1 MPRAG
6 TIQASFAER
15 PLPAGKAHRRFARV
29 LLPAHTATCA
39 QGRSGSGTLPPH
51 PATEARTSSAASW
64 QGANRFAGAT
74 SSVRS
79 AQRATASPRADVHAF
94 QPPAAFLTQS
104 GRGDPLPTSLR
115 LHMERYFGDDLSAV
129 RVHTGSEAESI
140 GALAFTLGTDIYF
153 APSQY
158 QPHTQY
164 GRELL
169 GHELTHV
176 LQQREGRVGNPFGD
190 GIAVVQDNDLEAEAD
205 AHGREAAKLQIGHRG
220 YGGTLAL
227 QRKGAGDY
235 HLHVGAYMHDGAL
248 HDGALPEPLAGHSF
262 VAVEGP
268 DGRRQ
273 AFGFSPAE
281 YGKYDPQRDVGQ
293 LRRGVQGVVHDDANA
308 FNKPGV
314 RTQEY
319 SITREQAQAALE
331 KIQEYQSGRY
341 RYSLDTRQCSTFAL
355 DVMKAAHVDP
365 PTHGP
370 VSRPR
375 ILYEALD
382 GD

>member
-1 MPRAG
+1 MLRAG

-15 PLPAGKAHRRFARV
+15 PLPAGKVHRRFARV
-29 LLPAHTATCA
+29 LLPAHAATCA
-39 QGRSGSGTLPPH
+39 QGRSGSGATPPH
-51 PATEARTSSAASW
+51 PATESRTSSAAPW
-64 QGANRFAGAT
+64 HG
-74 SSVRS
+74 VRS
-79 AQRATASPRADVHAF
+79 VQRTTASSRADVHAF
-94 QPPAAFLTQS
+94 QPPADFLAQS
-104 GRGDPLPTSLR
+104 GRGDPLPASLR

-129 RVHTGSEAESI
+129 RVHTGPEAESI

-205 AHGREAAKLQIGHRG
+205 AHGREAAKLQIGRRG
-220 YGGTLAL
+220 YDGAKPL
-227 QRKGAGDY
+227 QRKAAGDY
-235 HLHVGAYMHDGAL
+235 HLHVGAYM

-293 LRRGVQGVVHDDANA
+293 LRRGVQGVVHDDATA

-331 KIQEYQSGRY
+331 KIHEYQSGRY

-355 DVMKAAHVDP
+355 DVMKAAHVEP

-382 GD
+382 GE

>member
-1 MPRAG
+1 MLRAG

-15 PLPAGKAHRRFARV
+15 PLPAGTAHRRFARV
-29 LLPAHTATCA
+29 VLPAHAATCA

-51 PATEARTSSAASW
+51 PATESRTSSAAPM
-64 QGANRFAGAT
+64 QAANRSAGAA
-74 SSVRS
+74 SVRS
-79 AQRATASPRADVHAF
+79 AQRATPSPRADVHAF
-94 QPPAAFLTQS
+94 QPPADFLTQS

-129 RVHTGSEAESI
+129 RVHTGPEAESI

-190 GIAVVQDNDLEAEAD
+190 GIAVVQDNELEAEAD

-220 YGGTLAL
+220 YGGAPAL

-235 HLHVGAYMHDGAL
+235 HLHVGAYMHDA
-248 HDGALPEPLAGHSF
+248 ALPEPLAGHSF

-281 YGKYDPQRDVGQ
+281 YGRYDPERDVGQ

-375 ILYEALD
+375 ILYEALED
-382 GD
+382 

>member
-1 MPRAG
+1 MLRAG

-29 LLPAHTATCA
+29 VLPPHAATCV

-51 PATEARTSSAASW
+51 AATESRANGAAPSQDANCSARAV
-64 QGANRFAGAT
+64 FH
-74 SSVRS
+74 VRS
-79 AQRATASPRADVHAF
+79 AQRATPSPRADVHAF
-94 QPPAAFLTQS
+94 QPPADFLTQS

-129 RVHTGSEAESI
+129 RVHTGPEAESI

-205 AHGREAAKLQIGHRG
+205 AHGREAAKMQIGRRG
-220 YGGTLAL
+220 YGGGPAL
-227 QRKGAGDY
+227 QRKGAGEY
-235 HLHVGAYMHDGAL
+235 HLHVGAYMHD
-248 HDGALPEPLAGHSF
+248 DALPEPLAGHSF

-273 AFGFSPAE
+273 AYGFSPAN
-281 YGKYDPQRDVGQ
+281 YGKYDPSRDVGQ
-293 LRRGVQGVVHDDANA
+293 LRRGVLGVVHDDANA
-308 FNKPGV
+308 FDKPGV

-319 SITREQAQAALE
+319 SITHEQAQAALQ
-331 KIQEYQSGRY
+331 KIQEYKSGRY
-341 RYSLDTRQCSTFAL
+341 RYSLDARQCSTFAL
-355 DVMKAAHVDP
+355 DVMKAAHVEP

-375 ILYEALD
+375 ILYEALED
-382 GD
+382 